1 MQKTLVEIIDIPLLL
16 ISASIYIA
24 FQMYTTNYDYS
35 VSDLI
40 FTLFYFSLGWFIA
53 GLILAYVN
61 RHNLKLKNMFKEGFA
76 NTGEC
81 PNILLNK
88 DGKFYLKNTDLAE
101 IPGINPIVF
110 DNLDEYVRYTNWQR
124 SQGID
129 CDILYVKEEFDT
141 QGNGVLVQR
150 PSPLDEQRGMPVI
163 TGLNLVN
170 TNNHSKLLDARNN
183 TPFNHDQFSGY
194 DPDDQY
200 IGLITPLDKMD
211 RDSIDNIKGQS
222 SKDYTKNKQTQRL
235 NSIDYKTEWPE
246 GEDIKQYTVGNNS
259 GQIIL
264 KKKGE
269 TPGANL
275 D

>member
-16 ISASIYIA
+16 ITASIYIA
-24 FQMYTTNYDYS
+24 FQMYSNNYDYS
-35 VSDLI
+35 ISDLI
-40 FTLFYFSLGWFIA
+40 FTLFYFTIGWLIA

-61 RHNLKLKNMFKEGFA
+61 RHNIKLKNMFKEGFA

-81 PNILLNK
+81 PNILLHK

-110 DNLDEYVRYTNWQR
+110 NNLDEYVRYTNWQR

-129 CDILYVKEEFDT
+129 CKILYVQEEFDT
-141 QGNGVLVQR
+141 QGNGILVQR

-163 TGLNLVN
+163 SGLNLVN

-183 TPFNHDQFSGY
+183 TPFNNDQFAGY

-200 IGLITPLDKMD
+200 IGLITPLDKMSN
-211 RDSIDNIKGQS
+211 DSIDNIKGHA
-222 SKDYTKNKQTQRL
+222 TTRL
-235 NSIDYKTEWPE
+235 NNIDYKTQWPE
-246 GEDIKQYTVGNNS
+246 GEDVKKYTIGNQS